1 MPIDRTT
8 SISSAMLCTPNLRIT
23 FSRCLRTVSGLIFS
37 WRAIS
42 LLVRPST
49 TKCTTWVSRGRSRSD
64 TGGKQGGP
72 RRRASRELDR
82 MRYQLSGCEEGQFPH
97 DARAMLANREFGN
110 AERFCD
116 ALAAQSSADLQQNF
130 RFPIGETRHV
140 PLLGGAISPE
150 IEATASLPERSSTAG
165 LPANRRA

>member
-1 MPIDRTT
+1 
-8 SISSAMLCTPNLRIT
+8 
-23 FSRCLRTVSGLIFS
+23 
-37 WRAIS
+37 
-42 LLVRPST
+42 
-49 TKCTTWVSRGRSRSD
+49 
-64 TGGKQGGP
+64 
-72 RRRASRELDR
+72 

-165 LPANRRA
+165 LPANRRAINENCFGVLRLEGRHARLFPDTVAAKIATVRRPWQAKPSPRFVTAVTLHAVDGGDRATILRWRLC